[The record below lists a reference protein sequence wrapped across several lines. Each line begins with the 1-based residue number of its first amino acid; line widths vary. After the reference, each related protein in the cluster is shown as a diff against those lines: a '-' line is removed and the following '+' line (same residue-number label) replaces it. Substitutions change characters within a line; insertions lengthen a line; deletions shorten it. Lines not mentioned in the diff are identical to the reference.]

1 MSLSLSFELEADDS
15 AAAHPPVI
23 SSPVQI
29 GAQPV
34 LSESL
39 AGYEPLDDHWK
50 LWRVPAGP
58 YESFRRKPLMTQD
71 QLKKTLR
78 ESPHYFSPG
87 VEGLFRVLTQRP
99 LANGSSPS
107 KYGKINL
114 FSAHEAMQKGEVQ
127 NLFELFLDR
136 PVKAFF
142 DIDWKD
148 SPDLLASEQAQVQ
161 FINSVIGHLADNGTS
176 ATFDR
181 TTDSLEALNGLTIT
195 KRAASSS

>member
-1 MSLSLSFELEADDS
+1 MLVSVRDRSMGARSSDRRAENVDHFVFRVILQKKDFFFSMSLSLSFELEADDS

-127 NLFELFLDR
+127 NLLS
-136 PVKAFF
+136 FF
-142 DIDWKD
+142 WI
-148 SPDLLASEQAQVQ
+148 AQ
-161 FINSVIGHLADNGTS
+161 
-176 ATFDR
+176 
-181 TTDSLEALNGLTIT
+181 
-195 KRAASSS
+195 